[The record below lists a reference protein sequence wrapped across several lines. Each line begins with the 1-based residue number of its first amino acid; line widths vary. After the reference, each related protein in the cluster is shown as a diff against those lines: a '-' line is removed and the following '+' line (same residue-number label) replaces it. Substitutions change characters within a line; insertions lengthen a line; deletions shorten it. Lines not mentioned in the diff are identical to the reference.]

1 MTGSGAT
8 CFSIYENKDDA
19 INAEN
24 IKIQSEFKQIWIKR
38 TELTNEV

>member
-19 INAEN
+19 INAER
-24 IKIQSEFKQIWIKR
+24 ILRSEFKQIWIKR